1 VLSECIDQEGQLH
14 AFRVDAAA
22 AAAAGPPSS
31 AAPLAAAAAATPR
44 LVPLT
49 PRPLPMTGRS
59 TCYIAFAPPLPEDGP
74 GAPPR
79 HAVVANYWDGV
90 VDVVSLCPRTGAPR
104 RVVQR
109 WQQSRRPEWRQV
121 RDRLDHMTNRQ
132 DGPHAHCAAFSP
144 SGKWLFVPDLGDN
157 GIHQYRWDARA
168 AAEAARCED
177 AALARCG
184 GGGGDGDVALALG
197 GGASADRPLAPF
209 SGLKGPLAH
218 EAFVP
223 LPPGDGPRHLVFH
236 PRLPVAYSGCE
247 LRSRVQVF
255 SVDEREEDDAQ
266 EGGGGGGVVR
276 PRIAPVQSMSTLPD
290 GWLEGRDHGDDG
302 GASLQATG
310 SGGSSSSSNLAGAAA
325 AAAAGGGGGADS
337 APVAAEL
344 AAARLLHCG
353 QGARRVNYV
362 GEIRVSPDG
371 RAVYASNR
379 GHHSV
384 AAFSVD
390 AATGALAARLG
401 VTPAGGACPRHFNL
415 SPCGRWLVV
424 GAQDSDAVA
433 ALARCPETGALAPL
447 GDDHEAEEAAAA
459 AAAEAAAAA
468 LSAAAAAEWPKR
480 LAAAAERGRYV
491 RAPCPNFVLFAP
503 EHVVSAVSTPASSAQ
518 GGAPPRPL
526 QSSSSGG
533 SGSGLAAAAGPLAAA
548 AAAALAAP
556 AAPARTSGS
565 GSASVRMSEEASVNS
580 DAEEDEDDGR
590 MDG

>member
-1 VLSECIDQEGQLH
+1 MLYVLSECIDKEGQLH
-14 AFRVDAAA
+14 AFRVGGPLPSADGNGPPSSAAA
-22 AAAAGPPSS
+22 AAAANPAPAPARLTPLTS
-31 AAPLAAAAAATPR
+31 APLS
-44 LVPLT
+44 
-49 PRPLPMTGRS
+49 MTGRS
-59 TCYIAFAPPLPEDGP
+59 TCYITFAPTSTP

-90 VDVVSLCPRTGAPR
+90 VDVVSLCPLTGAPR

-109 WQQSRRPEWRQV
+109 WQQSRREQWRQV
-121 RDRLDHMTNRQ
+121 QDRLDHMTNRQ
-132 DGPHAHCAAFSP
+132 DGPHAHCAAFAP

-157 GIHQYRWDARA
+157 GIHQYRWCRRA
-168 AAEAARCED
+168 AAEAAAAED
-177 AALARCG
+177 AALAALAASGCCG
-184 GGGGDGDVALALG
+184 GGGGAGADGASPSSSLSPFPLG
-197 GGASADRPLAPF
+197 GATAGQPIAPF
-209 SGLKGPLAH
+209 SGGSKGTGPLTH

-255 SVDEREEDDAQ
+255 SVDESETGG
-266 EGGGGGGVVR
+266 EGGADGALPR
-276 PRIAPVQSMSTLPD
+276 ARIAPVQSMSTLPE
-290 GWLEGRDHGDDG
+290 GWLEGRDG
-302 GASLQATG
+302 GEHEAKEQ
-310 SGGSSSSSNLAGAAA
+310 AAA
-325 AAAAGGGGGADS
+325 SSGDNTTNT
-337 APVAAEL
+337 L

-353 QGARRVNYV
+353 QGAKRINYV

-384 AAFSVD
+384 AAFSVHPT
-390 AATGALAARLG
+390 TGLLARRLG

-447 GDDHEAEEAAAA
+447 GGDHDEAAAEEAEEQQRLKAAAQ
-459 AAAEAAAAA
+459 AAAA
-468 LSAAAAAEWPKR
+468 LCPRR

-503 EHVVSAVSTPASSAQ
+503 EHVVSAVSTPATSTQGDDEAQ
-518 GGAPPRPL
+518 GRPL
-526 QSSSSGG
+526 SSSSGG
-533 SGSGLAAAAGPLAAA
+533 GGGAAAAGGAAGAAA
-548 AAAALAAP
+548 GAGRAARA
-556 AAPARTSGS
+556 SGS
-565 GSASVRMSEEASVNS
+565 GSASVRMSEEDSVNS
-580 DAEEDEDDGR
+580 EEEEEEEDGGA
-590 MDG
+590 MDQ

>member
-1 VLSECIDQEGQLH
+1 
-14 AFRVDAAA
+14 
-22 AAAAGPPSS
+22 
-31 AAPLAAAAAATPR
+31 
-44 LVPLT
+44 
-49 PRPLPMTGRS
+49 MTGRS
-59 TCYIAFAPPLPEDGP
+59 TCYIAFAPCPPNQS
-74 GAPPR
+74 PR

-109 WQQSRRPEWRQV
+109 WQQSRRASWRQV
-121 RDRLDHMTNRQ
+121 EDRLDHMTNRQ

-144 SGKWLFVPDLGDN
+144 SGRWLFVPDLGDN

-168 AAEAARCED
+168 AREAARLED
-177 AALARCG
+177 AALERAGGGTFG
-184 GGGGDGDVALALG
+184 GGGAGPTLA
-197 GGASADRPLAPF
+197 GATAASPLAPF
-209 SGLKGPLAH
+209 SGPVGLLAH

-223 LPPGDGPRHLVFH
+223 LPAGDGPRHLVFH

-255 SVDEREEDDAQ
+255 AVDEREDEDEDALCG
-266 EGGGGGGVVR
+266 EGGGEGAAPRAAAAPR

-290 GWLEGRDHGDDG
+290 GWLEGCDAPVVAAAPLTMEEEEEGQARADGGGSSASSAAGDDDDDG
-302 GASLQATG
+302 GDKAAP
-310 SGGSSSSSNLAGAAA
+310 AAA
-325 AAAAGGGGGADS
+325 PAAADGPAGS
-337 APVAAEL
+337 VAAL
-344 AAARLLHCG
+344 DAARLLHCG

-390 AATGALAARLG
+390 PATGFLSRRIG
-401 VTPAGGACPRHFNL
+401 VTGAGGACPRHFNL

-447 GDDHEAEEAAAA
+447 GDDHGCAGGHGEEAAAA
-459 AAAEAAAAA
+459 AMAAAAA
-468 LSAAAAAEWPKR
+468 AAMAAACPRR

-491 RAPCPNFVLFAP
+491 SAPCPNFVLFAP

-518 GGAPPRPL
+518 GGAGEARPL
-526 QSSSSGG
+526 ASSSSGG
-533 SGSGLAAAAGPLAAA
+533 GAATTADTTAAAGGGGAPAAAGGAAPATTSRLGRPPA
-548 AAAALAAP
+548 AAAALVAAGR
-556 AAPARTSGS
+556 ASGS
-565 GSASVRMSEEASVNS
+565 GSASVRMSEDASFS
-580 DAEEDEDDGR
+580 GEDDEEVEER
-590 MDG
+590 MRE